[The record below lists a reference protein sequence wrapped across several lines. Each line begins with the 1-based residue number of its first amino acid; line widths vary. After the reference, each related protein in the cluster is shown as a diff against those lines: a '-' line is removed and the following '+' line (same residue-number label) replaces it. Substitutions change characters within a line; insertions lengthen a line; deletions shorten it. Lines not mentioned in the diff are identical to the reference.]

1 MGRSDQPQNVSNID
15 DPSRFVRTRV
25 AADARSAART
35 RAEFGVWLGRYF
47 SLDDDRFNDLL
58 LAVNEAIAN
67 AAEFAYVDAAERG
80 TVDVRAAYDGDSDT
94 LAVMVDDRGRWRHKK
109 PVHYQQQM
117 RGRGIPLME
126 ALADD
131 VAIER
136 TAQGT
141 RVTLIWSGLSG
152 PGCSA

>member
-1 MGRSDQPQNVSNID
+1 MGRSDPQNVSNVD
-15 DPSRFVRTRV
+15 DQSRFVRTRV

-35 RAEFGVWLGRYF
+35 RAEFGVWLERYF
-47 SLDDDRFNDLL
+47 SLDDDRFSDLL

-94 LAVMVDDRGRWRHKK
+94 LAVTVDDRGRWRQKV
-109 PVHYQQQM
+109 PVQRQQQM

-126 ALADD
+126 TLADEVVID
-131 VAIER
+131 R
-136 TAQGT
+136 TPQGT
-141 RVTLIWSGLSG
+141 RVTMTWNDVAGRL
-152 PGCSA
+152 

>member
-1 MGRSDQPQNVSNID
+1 MGRSDQPQKVNTD
-15 DPSRFVRTRV
+15 DRSRFERTRV

-67 AAEFAYVDAAERG
+67 AAEFAYVEAAERG
-80 TVDVRAAYDGDSDT
+80 TVDVRAAYDGDT
-94 LAVMVDDRGRWRHKK
+94 LAVIVDDRGRWRQKK
-109 PVHYQQQM
+109 PVQYQQQM
-117 RGRGIPLME
+117 RGRGIPLMV

-131 VAIER
+131 VAIDR
-136 TAQGT
+136 TPQGT
-141 RVTLIWSGLSG
+141 RVTLTWSGLTR
-152 PGCSA
+152 PGYNV